1 MASLPLELVEQVC
14 SLLCFHCQ
22 HPGTFPD
29 AGTDDYRLSK
39 RALSRLCRVS
49 RRICAVTR
57 PFLFHDYATGG
68 LPQGHDCGIGAQSSN
83 RSQGEAHDDR
93 LPLFLRSIIH
103 RPDLASHIRT
113 LQLVENDVISGCTPD
128 LAPLL
133 IKATEDAG
141 VLRHAPSR
149 GYLQTKIWSGFSG
162 QPENLLRIQR
172 RKIHNWLEELA
183 ILLSPNVAMLLVARD
198 SFVDYEHIR
207 DSRAS
212 FPALRTIMLRGV
224 RKNHHIYEASA
235 LFSAA
240 PNLENLYSMQ
250 CSLFDGQSPWTLI
263 KPWTLKLAN
272 LRRLSL
278 SEIGFEDLSLLVK
291 CCSKLEE
298 LAVTAKE
305 IYRNSGID
313 YWDMSKLLQ
322 ALDPIRHN
330 LRKLHLSHA
339 SGRSSGEDSRPLAAG
354 GIAWCFR
361 TFEHLEELAFDQA
374 AIDTSPRSAPL
385 EDAMGLYTG
394 WSLAEVLP
402 ASIRQ
407 FEILHADQGCM
418 GHLRRFAEESSFASP
433 NLKVIQVKFDKP
445 AGEGDIDLNCIDS
458 LISRFKSLGIEMT
471 WDNTSC
477 LEENVLIMSA
487 GGPSRIRV
495 DSWTG
500 PTVA

>member
-1 MASLPLELVEQVC
+1 MASLPLELVEQIC

-22 HPGTFPD
+22 HPETFPD

-49 RRICAVTR
+49 RRICAVTQ

-68 LPQGHDCGIGAQSSN
+68 LPEGHNCGIGTQSSH

-93 LPLFLRSIIH
+93 LSLFLRSIIQ
-103 RPDLASHIRT
+103 RPDLASHTRT

-141 VLRHAPSR
+141 ALRHAPSR

-162 QPENLLRIQR
+162 QPEKLLRIQR
-172 RKIHNWLEELA
+172 RKIHHWLEELA
-183 ILLSPNVAMLLVARD
+183 IILSPNVAMLLMARD

-212 FPALRTIMLRGV
+212 FPALRAIALRGV

-235 LFSAA
+235 LFNAA
-240 PNLENLYSMQ
+240 PNLEDLYSMQ
-250 CSLFDGQSPWTLI
+250 CSLFDGQSPWTLV

-278 SEIGFEDLSLLVK
+278 GEIGFEDLSLLVR
-291 CCSKLEE
+291 CCPKLEE
-298 LAVTAKE
+298 LAVTAKA
-305 IYRNSGID
+305 IYGNSGIE

-322 ALDPIRHN
+322 TLDPIRQN
-330 LRKLHLSHA
+330 LRKLRLSCV
-339 SGRSSGEDSRPLAAG
+339 SRRPPREDSWPLAAG
-354 GIAWCFR
+354 GIAWSFR
-361 TFEHLEELAFDQA
+361 TFEHLEELGFDQA
-374 AIDTSPRSAPL
+374 AIDAGPRAAPL
-385 EDAMGLYTG
+385 EDGMGPYNE

-402 ASIRQ
+402 VSIRR

-418 GHLRRFAEESSFASP
+418 EYLRRFAEESSFASP
-433 NLKVIQVKFDKP
+433 NLKVIRVEFDKP
-445 AGEGDIDLNCIDS
+445 AGKGDMELNYIDS
-458 LISRFKSLGIEMT
+458 LISRFESMGIEMT

-477 LEENVLIMSA
+477 LEEDVLIMGA

-495 DSWTG
+495 DS
-500 PTVA
+500 